1 MKREIL
7 CDCISR
13 IGIEGDEFGKWTCRS
28 CKKEVF
34 NKNRKEIKTM
44 DYEKLDEVAT
54 KLESKYI
61 PESAKGNLEA
71 KKILAITQAYRI
83 LRIEINKSKT

>member
-1 MKREIL
+1 MDY

-44 DYEKLDEVAT
+44 DYEKIRRSC
-54 KLESKYI
+54 LETGKQIYSRKCKRKFRSKRNFSHY
-61 PESAKGNLEA
+61 SGL
-71 KKILAITQAYRI
+71 
-83 LRIEINKSKT
+83 